1 MPPAIRWCSKNLL
14 FSDLADVY
22 GINAV
27 TGSGDPMD
35 DNMHGTHC
43 AGTVGAQGNNTLGVV
58 GVAPEVSIMACKFLT
73 ASGSGSI
80 SDALVCLDYAVG
92 MGVPISSK

>member
-1 MPPAIRWCSKNLL
+1 MAL
-14 FSDLADVY
+14 FRFLTTDVH
-22 GINAV
+22 GINAI

-35 DNMHGTHC
+35 DHRHGTLC
-43 AGTVGAQGNNTLGVV
+43 AGTLGAKGNNTIGVV
-58 GVAPEVSIMACKFLT
+58 GVAPEVSIMACKFLSDT
-73 ASGSGSI
+73 GSGFT